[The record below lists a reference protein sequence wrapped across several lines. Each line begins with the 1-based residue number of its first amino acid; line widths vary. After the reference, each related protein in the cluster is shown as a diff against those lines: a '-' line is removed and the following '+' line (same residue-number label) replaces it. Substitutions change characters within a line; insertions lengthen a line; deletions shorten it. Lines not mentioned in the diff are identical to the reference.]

1 METKKDDFWSKSIL
15 LMLALLLL
23 LIIALCSCTTSK
35 PMVYERTRTI
45 VRTDTVFKAD
55 SMWSNRFVEN
65 IVDNVSKQ
73 FSSIKDSVATVVD
86 EQGNVKRHEA
96 WHWRENSTQTST
108 ERILRDSLEDFKGR
122 YYALLTI
129 KADSLDKTYKPPSAY
144 TTQTPT
150 YNLWDRW
157 CIEVGRAVTIGLIVG
172 IVSLLL
178 YTIRK
183 KK

>member
-1 METKKDDFWSKSIL
+1 METKKDDFWSKSML
-15 LMLALLLL
+15 LMLALLSL

-35 PMVYERTRTI
+35 PMVYERTI

-73 FSSIKDSVATVVD
+73 FSSTKDSVATVVD
-86 EQGNVKRHEA
+86 EQGNVKKREA
-96 WHWRENSTQTST
+96 WHWKENSIQTST
-108 ERILRDSLEDFKGR
+108 ERILRDSLEDIKGR
-122 YYALLTI
+122 YFALLAT
-129 KADSLDKTYKPPSAY
+129 KADSLDKTYKPPFAY
-144 TTQTPT
+144 ITKTTSL
-150 YNLWDRW
+150 NLWERW
-157 CIEVGRAVTIGLIVG
+157 CIEVGRAVTIGLIVC

-178 YTIRK
+178 YAIRK

>member
-23 LIIALCSCTTSK
+23 IALCSCTTSK

>member
-1 METKKDDFWSKSIL
+1 METKKDDFWSKLML
-15 LMLALLLL
+15 LMLALLSL

-35 PMVYERTRTI
+35 PMVYERTI
-45 VRTDTVFKAD
+45 VRTDTVIKAD

-86 EQGNVKRHEA
+86 EQGNVKKREV
-96 WHWRENSTQTST
+96 WHWKENSIQTST
-108 ERILRDSLEDFKGR
+108 ERILRDSLEDIKGR
-122 YYALLTI
+122 YFALLAK
-129 KADSLDKTYKPPSAY
+129 KADSLDKTNKPPSAY
-144 TTQTPT
+144 ITKTPSL
-150 YNLWDRW
+150 NLWERW

-178 YTIRK
+178 YAIRK